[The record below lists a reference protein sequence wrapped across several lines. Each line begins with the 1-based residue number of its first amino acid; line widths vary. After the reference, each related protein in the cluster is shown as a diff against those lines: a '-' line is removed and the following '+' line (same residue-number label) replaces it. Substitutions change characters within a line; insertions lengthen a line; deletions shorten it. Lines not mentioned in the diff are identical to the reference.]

1 MAGETDLTLMLRTL
15 EVDRR
20 PGSFVY
26 CVDAREEAVCAAAA
40 TVREA
45 EGLTLVLP
53 RERAQALGIAFERE
67 WAWLTL
73 RVHSALEAVGLTAAV
88 ARSLADVGL
97 PCNVLAG
104 AFHDHLLVPEDR
116 SADAIAA
123 LARLRSVAS

>member
-1 MAGETDLTLMLRTL
+1 MTGETDLTRMLGTL
-15 EVDRR
+15 EVERR
-20 PGSFVY
+20 PGGYVY
-26 CVDAREEAVCAAAA
+26 CVSEHENAVRAAAA

-53 RERAQALGIAFERE
+53 REQAVELGLAFDGE

-73 RVHSALEAVGLTAAV
+73 RVHSALAAVGLTAAV
-88 ARSLADVGL
+88 SRALADAGL

-116 SADAIAA
+116 ADDAIAA
-123 LARLRSVAS
+123 LARLRHVAS